1 MCRPRAQFPAADPA
15 LPLDTDPDV
24 SALGTMREAL
34 IAAVASESAQYRRS
48 AARSSSWTVEKI
60 CAACQA
66 SDEAIDVALVLVNHA
81 LSGVLRR
88 DTFLL
93 DGLFVALEKLDVV
106 LICGRVRP
114 TGVRPRHQGGPGGAA
129 GCRWRTR
136 WDPDR
141 GAWALVR
148 PCGGR
153 GGGRG
158 GHVGGHEQCL
168 QHH

>member
-1 MCRPRAQFPAADPA
+1 MCRPRAQFQAADPA

-106 LICGRVRP
+106 IICGRVSRDTPYWCTTASSGRTWRRCRLSLAYTVGPRP
-114 TGVRPRHQGGPGGAA
+114 PCMAPRPPLRWA
-129 GCRWRTR
+129 GRWSGRSCRWT
-136 WDPDR
+136 
-141 GAWALVR
+141 
-148 PCGGR
+148 
-153 GGGRG
+153 
-158 GHVGGHEQCL
+158 
-168 QHH
+168 